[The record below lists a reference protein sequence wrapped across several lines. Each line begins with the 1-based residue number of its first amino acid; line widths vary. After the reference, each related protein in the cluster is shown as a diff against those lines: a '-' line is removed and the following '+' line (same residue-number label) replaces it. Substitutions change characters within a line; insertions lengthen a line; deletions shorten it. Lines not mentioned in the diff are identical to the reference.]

1 MMENM
6 QIKTYTTLP
15 EEARA
20 IRETVF
26 VNEQGFKEEFDTADQ
41 TATHF
46 VLFDGEKP
54 IATSRILTT
63 EEEGTYFIGRIAVL
77 KEYRGQHL
85 GTTIVNAA
93 ENYARERGGTKIRL
107 HAQCQAVPFYEKIGY
122 ESVSGIDYEEDC
134 PHVWMRKIL

>member
-1 MMENM
+1 MTDM
-6 QIKTYTTLP
+6 QIKAYDTLP

-20 IRETVF
+20 IREIVF
-26 VNEQGFKEEFDTADQ
+26 VDEQGFKEEFDEADQ

-63 EEEGTYFIGRIAVL
+63 EEEGTFFIGRIAVL
-77 KEYRGQHL
+77 KEYRGRYL
-85 GTTIVNAA
+85 GKMIVNAA
-93 ENYARERGGTKIRL
+93 EDYARDHGGKKIRL

-122 ESVSGIDYEEDC
+122 ETVSGVDFEEDC

>member
-1 MMENM
+1 MTENM
-6 QIKTYTTLP
+6 QIKAYTTLP

-20 IRETVF
+20 IREIVF
-26 VNEQGFKEEFDTADQ
+26 VDEQGFKEEFDEADLTAM
-41 TATHF
+41 HF

-77 KEYRGQHL
+77 KEYRGKHL
-85 GTTIVNAA
+85 GKAIVNAA
-93 ENYARERGGTKIRL
+93 EDYAKEHGGKKIRL
-107 HAQCQAVPFYEKIGY
+107 HAQCQAVPFYEKIGH